1 MSVGYEETVCLSLF
15 LLAGIVGGLHHQGP
29 VSSVYTLPGH
39 RLGAGATGGS
49 FPRHFNVLYRSC
61 PKGWLQGVLGVSLNA
76 ESPLSAAS
84 IPL

>member
-15 LLAGIVGGLHHQGP
+15 LLAGTVGGLHHQGP